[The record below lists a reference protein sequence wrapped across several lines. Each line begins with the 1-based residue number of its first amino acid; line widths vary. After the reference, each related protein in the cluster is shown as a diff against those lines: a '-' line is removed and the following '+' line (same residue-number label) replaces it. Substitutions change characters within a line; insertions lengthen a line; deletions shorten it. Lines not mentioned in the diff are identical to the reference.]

1 MARDSDMLVRR
12 KEGESASLLRKEG
25 DSRVSLRKPAPSAG
39 GVKSGS
45 ASLSRERATD
55 APEAPA
61 ARAMRPRER
70 AALKNALKRAGAA
83 YGTAASAVAEVEGA
97 AYEEDGRTLRYAS
110 WFAKRRAR
118 KGGAKSVR
126 LNRAEA
132 FSGISREELARRAHG
147 RDVRSRAWKGAGHV
161 AGAASGAMAVAGGG
175 ADSEDD
181 VKDLSSRGLQAGVRS
196 ASRVRDARLRKSA
209 YRRATSRR
217 RLALAA
223 QRRLRETKA
232 AQAATGALSRAAG
245 AFKAVG
251 AAMSAPMA
259 AAAPIVAVPAVIV
272 LSLVLAITVGA
283 AMDDG
288 DYDLSKL
295 TPNERAVA
303 SYLLGKG
310 VPLKQTAA
318 IMGNMFAESGMNPSA
333 VNAES
338 GATGLCQ
345 WLGGRKDGLT
355 SYAAATGRNSLAVAP
370 QLDYLWAEAT
380 GEEPTG
386 VEMSYASTQWGYWN
400 SDSQAF
406 RNEHGYGATNSWEE
420 FLEVKDVKTA
430 CRYWY
435 AAFERGRPYEERV
448 EDRCGKA
455 QEYYVKMHK
464 KGSKNDGAMGQ
475 AAVDEAYGL
484 LGAPYVFGASGPD
497 SFDCS
502 GLVIWCYSAQG
513 YDFGSA
519 RNTDSLWAMC
529 AEISEDDLEPGDL
542 VFMNHYSNGHEWGHV
557 GMYFGDGKVIHT
569 ATVGTG
575 VTVEPLH
582 GSWLDDNGLAF
593 GRLP

>member
-1 MARDSDMLVRR
+1 
-12 KEGESASLLRKEG
+12 
-25 DSRVSLRKPAPSAG
+25 
-39 GVKSGS
+39 
-45 ASLSRERATD
+45 
-55 APEAPA
+55 
-61 ARAMRPRER
+61 MRPREK

-126 LNRAEA
+126 LNRGEA

-181 VKDLSSRGLQAGVRS
+181 VKDLSSRGMQAGFRG

-217 RLALAA
+217 RLAVAA

-232 AQAATGALSRAAG
+232 AQAAAGALSRAAG

-251 AAMSAPMA
+251 AALSAPMA
-259 AAAPIVAVPAVIV
+259 AAAPIVAVPAVVV

-406 RNEHGYGATNSWEE
+406 RNEHGYGAQNSWEE

-435 AAFERGRPYEERV
+435 AAFERGRPYEENV
-448 EDRCGKA
+448 GTRCGKA
-455 QEYYVKMHK
+455 QEYYAKMHK

-484 LGAPYVFGASGPD
+484 LGAPYVYGACGPD

-519 RNTDSLWAMC
+519 RVTDSLWAMC
-529 AEISEDDLEPGDL
+529 AEISEEDLEVGDL
-542 VFMNHYSNGHEWGHV
+542 VFMNHYSNGYEWGHV

-569 ATVGTG
+569 ASAGTG

>member
-1 MARDSDMLVRR
+1 M
-12 KEGESASLLRKEG
+12 
-25 DSRVSLRKPAPSAG
+25 
-39 GVKSGS
+39 
-45 ASLSRERATD
+45 
-55 APEAPA
+55 
-61 ARAMRPRER
+61 
-70 AALKNALKRAGAA
+70 
-83 YGTAASAVAEVEGA
+83 
-97 AYEEDGRTLRYAS
+97 
-110 WFAKRRAR
+110 
-118 KGGAKSVR
+118 R
-126 LNRAEA
+126 LNRGEA

-147 RDVRSRAWKGAGHV
+147 RDVRSRTWKGAGHA
-161 AGAASGAMAVAGGG
+161 AGAASGMMACAGGG

-217 RLALAA
+217 RLAVAA

-232 AQAATGALSRAAG
+232 AQAATGALSRAAA

-251 AAMSAPMA
+251 ATISAPMA

-435 AAFERGRPYEERV
+435 AAFERGRPYEENV
-448 EDRCGKA
+448 GTRCGKA
-455 QEYYVKMHK
+455 QEYYAKMRK

-484 LGAPYVFGASGPD
+484 LGAPYVYGACGPD

-519 RNTDSLWAMC
+519 RVTDSLWAMC
-529 AEISEDDLEPGDL
+529 AEISEEDLEVGDL
-542 VFMNHYSNGHEWGHV
+542 VFMNHYSNGYEWGHV

-569 ATVGTG
+569 ASAGTG

>member
-25 DSRVSLRKPAPSAG
+25 DVRVSLRKPAPSAD
-39 GVKSGS
+39 GVKSGT
-45 ASLSRERATD
+45 ASLSRERA
-55 APEAPA
+55 
-61 ARAMRPRER
+61 MRPREK

-126 LNRAEA
+126 LNRGEA

-147 RDVRSRAWKGAGHV
+147 RDVRSRAWKGAGHA

-181 VKDLSSRGLQAGVRS
+181 VKDMSSRGMQAGFRG

-217 RLALAA
+217 RLAVAA

-232 AQAATGALSRAAG
+232 AQAAAGALSRAAG

-259 AAAPIVAVPAVIV
+259 AAAPVVAVPALVV

-406 RNEHGYGATNSWEE
+406 RNEHGYGAQNSWEE

-435 AAFERGRPYEERV
+435 AAFERGRPYEENV
-448 EDRCGKA
+448 GTRCGKA
-455 QEYYVKMHK
+455 QEYYAKMRK

-484 LGAPYVFGASGPD
+484 LGAPYVYGACGPD

-519 RNTDSLWAMC
+519 RVTDSLWAMC
-529 AEISEDDLEPGDL
+529 AEISEEDLEVGDL
-542 VFMNHYSNGHEWGHV
+542 VFMNHYSNGYEWGHV

-569 ATVGTG
+569 ASAGTG